1 MKYLCVLLF
10 WIMVL
15 MWNLREG
22 YPTTSSYTLST
33 IVPEKYIRYLNTK
46 HPYVVYTRK
55 PVHKKV
61 EEMYYKGLTPSLV
74 ISTPSSL
81 KTFQEKMVMNHPLSE
96 EVTYVYSKDQ
106 KKYVEYTPSVL
117 TSPVKSCPVKICPKE
132 EPSAP
137 FF

>member
-1 MKYLCVLLF
+1 
-10 WIMVL
+10 MVL

-61 EEMYYKGLTPSLV
+61 EEMYLGMLDAGKG
-74 ISTPSSL
+74 
-81 KTFQEKMVMNHPLSE
+81 
-96 EVTYVYSKDQ
+96 Y
-106 KKYVEYTPSVL
+106 
-117 TSPVKSCPVKICPKE
+117 
-132 EPSAP
+132 
-137 FF
+137 